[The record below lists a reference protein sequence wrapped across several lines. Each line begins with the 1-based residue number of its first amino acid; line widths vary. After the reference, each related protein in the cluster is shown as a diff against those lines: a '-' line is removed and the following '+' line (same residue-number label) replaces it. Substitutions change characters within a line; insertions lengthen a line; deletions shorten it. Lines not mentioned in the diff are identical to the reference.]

1 MREPQ
6 SGRERIV
13 SEWGN
18 PYAVMGVDLLRQEV
32 SGGTETS
39 QYPEDAKQVPE

>member
-18 PYAVMGVDLLRQEV
+18 PYAVMGVDPREREV

-39 QYPEDAKQVPE
+39 QYLEEAKQVPE